1 MNNVEGAAMET
12 KGRMSE
18 GNKKPQSM
26 QTPLTEWDQDLHPN
40 SMSGQNI
47 GSASGFEEKGL
58 RTAYDVKPV
67 HRMLSGI
74 TDDDLKQIP
83 ILAEGMP
90 LQQGATYLDLQ
101 SDQPEEFTATGE
113 MTAEQGH
120 FYIPKS
126 EVPYPVWNLITGRDT
141 SSGSSST

>member
-1 MNNVEGAAMET
+1 MDT

-26 QTPLTEWDQDLHPN
+26 QTPLAERDQDLHPN
-40 SMSGQNI
+40 SMSGES
-47 GSASGFEEKGL
+47 SASPSGLQEQGL
-58 RTAYDVKPV
+58 RTAYDMKPV
-67 HRMLSGI
+67 HQMLSGV

-90 LQQGATYLDLQ
+90 LQQGSTYLDLQ
-101 SDQPEEFTATGE
+101 GDQPEEFTATGE
-113 MTAEQGH
+113 MSAERGH
-120 FYIPKS
+120 FYIPKN
-126 EVPYPVWNLITGRDT
+126 EVPYPVWNLITGKDS